1 MLVNCV
7 QRGEV
12 KKSVYDEKRMERLE
26 SGREV
31 QDSCEDKWG
40 EVMVGSQVEKM
51 QSPSLLGL

>member
-1 MLVNCV
+1 MLVNRV
-7 QRGEV
+7 QRREV

-31 QDSCEDKWG
+31 QDSCEDRWG

-51 QSPSLLGL
+51 QSPSPLGL

>member
-1 MLVNCV
+1 MFVNCV

-12 KKSVYDEKRMERLE
+12 KKSVYDEKRTERLE

-31 QDSCEDKWG
+31 QDSCEDRWG

-51 QSPSLLGL
+51 QSPSPLGL